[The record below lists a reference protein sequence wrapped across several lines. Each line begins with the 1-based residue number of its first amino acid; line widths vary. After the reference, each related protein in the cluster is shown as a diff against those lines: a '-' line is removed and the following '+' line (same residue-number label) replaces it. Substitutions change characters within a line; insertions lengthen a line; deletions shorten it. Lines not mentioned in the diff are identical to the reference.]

1 MQWLKADDFKSC
13 IIDDSARNSH
23 SCFVRTGH
31 IVIAHDAGIDLYGNQ
46 GFKIKLVSSHVSDL
60 GYVAIETD
68 PTRVRADDGHLVGD
82 SRRLTQALSWTPQ
95 VGLRDGLARL
105 VRSHLAVAR

>member
-60 GYVAIETD
+60 GYVAIESDQKAFWTL
-68 PTRVRADDGHLVGD
+68 TKMGLV
-82 SRRLTQALSWTPQ
+82 QKWECP
-95 VGLRDGLARL
+95 
-105 VRSHLAVAR
+105 